1 MGEVSDAEILAAFL
15 AADGGYVSGSSIAED
30 TGVSRAA
37 VWGRLERLRTE
48 GFAFEAVRNRGYRL
62 ETIPGTLHPALL
74 AAHLLRLACP
84 ANLHFLAETDS
95 TNTQAERLLAEGEHT
110 PFVVVAGRQTAG
122 RGRRGREWFSQDPG
136 NLTLSLA
143 LRPQLPPAR
152 MQTFTLWMGLSTCLA
167 INELCGVSLKVKWPN
182 DLHWNGKKV
191 AGMLTE
197 ARSDSEMLRD
207 LVFGIGLNVNGVTD
221 EYPPEVRRVAG
232 SLREAA
238 GRVFDLNETAA
249 KLICA
254 LQKACDTFLEDC
266 YREIFREQW
275 PLHDALTGQEVTV
288 SLADGEVVGEYLG
301 IDETGTL
308 RLRLPDGQERQF
320 AAGDVTLR
328 KQK

>member
-15 AADGGYVSGSSIAED
+15 AADGDYVSGSSIAED

-37 VWGRLERLRTE
+37 VWGRLDRLRTE
-48 GFAFEAVRNRGYRL
+48 GFSFEAVRNKGYRL
-62 ETIPGTLHPALL
+62 ETIPEVLHPALL

-95 TNTQAERLLAEGEHT
+95 TNSEAERLLAQGEHT
-110 PFVVVAGRQTAG
+110 PFVVVAGKQTAG
-122 RGRRGREWFSQDPG
+122 RGRRGRAWFSENAG

-152 MQTFTLWMGLSTCLA
+152 MQTFTLWMGLSTCMA
-167 INELCGVSLKVKWPN
+167 VNDLCGVSLKVKWPN
-182 DLHWNGKKV
+182 DLHWDGKKV

-207 LVFGIGLNVNGVTD
+207 LVFGIGLNINSVTD
-221 EYPPEVRRVAG
+221 QFPEEVRPLAS

-238 GRVFDLNETAA
+238 GKVFDLNATAA
-249 KLICA
+249 KIIVA
-254 LQKACDTFLEDC
+254 LQKACDDFLEDR
-266 YREIFREQW
+266 YRETFREEW
-275 PLHDALTGQEVTV
+275 PKFDALVGRTVTV
-288 SLADGEVVGEYLG
+288 SLTDGDISGEYLG

-308 RLRLPDGQERQF
+308 RLRLPDGVEQRF

>member
-15 AADGGYVSGSSIAED
+15 AAGDEYVSGASIAED

-37 VWGRLERLRTE
+37 VWGRLDRLRSE
-48 GFAFEAVRNRGYRL
+48 GFAFEAVRNKGYRL
-62 ETIPGTLHPALL
+62 ETIPDVLHPALL

-84 ANLHFLAETDS
+84 ANLHYLAETDS
-95 TNTQAERLLAEGEHT
+95 TNSQAERLLADGEHT
-110 PFVVVAGRQTAG
+110 PFVVVAGKQTAG
-122 RGRRGREWFSQDPG
+122 RGRRGRVWFSEDPG

-167 INELCGVSLKVKWPN
+167 VNELCGVSLKVKWPN

-221 EYPPEVRRVAG
+221 QFPPEVRQVAA
-232 SLREAA
+232 SLREAV
-238 GRVFDLNETAA
+238 GQPFDLNATAA
-249 KLICA
+249 KLILA
-254 LQKACDTFLEDC
+254 LLKACDAFLEDR
-266 YREIFREQW
+266 YRETFREQW
-275 PLHDALTGQEVTV
+275 PLHDALTGRTVTV
-288 SLADGEVVGEYLG
+288 SQADQVISGEYLG

-308 RLRLPDGQERQF
+308 RLRLPDGTERPF
-320 AAGDVTLR
+320 AAGDVTLK
-328 KQK
+328 KQ